1 MLFRSATGRTHT
13 LISKAAVH
21 AAVQRS
27 RALGDVT
34 PMTEDDL
41 WKEVAKNA
49 SEKPYK
55 ALALDIAGK
64 ARRQH
69 DRAVE
74 IGLSNHNRIEKVAEE
89 RPDLSGEMKAS
100 YQAGLLR
107 QAFEQQRDAL
117 TALMQRIDEQL
128 KRAAGVLVDPAR
140 AMATAIKGA
149 PIAGSEA
156 PNPPEPPAPAPSAR
170 GPSL

>member
-1 MLFRSATGRTHT
+1 
-13 LISKAAVH
+13 
-21 AAVQRS
+21 VQRS

-41 WKEVAKNA
+41 WQEVAKNA

-74 IGLSNHNRIEKVAEE
+74 IGLTNHNRIEKAAEE
-89 RPDLSGEMKAS
+89 RQDLSGEMKAS

-107 QAFEQQRDAL
+107 QAFEQQRDAFM
-117 TALMQRIDEQL
+117 ALMQTIDEQL
-128 KRAAGVLVDPAR
+128 KRTAGVLVDHAK
-140 AMATAIKGA
+140 AVATAIKGA
-149 PIAGSEA
+149 PVADPEG
-156 PNPPEPPAPAPSAR
+156 PNRPELPTSAPSAR
-170 GPSL
+170 GPGL